1 MAFYKLQGYAISH
14 GKIIGFFLI
23 QGFSFKY
30 VSSAC
35 LFYGFAN
42 RIIRV
47 QSCDPAGQ
55 GKVLG
60 LFRSHVKNYCCSQWE
75 EI

>member
-30 VSSAC
+30 VSSTC
-35 LFYGFAN
+35 LFYGFADK
-42 RIIRV
+42 IIRG
-47 QSCDPAGQ
+47 AE
-55 GKVLG
+55 L
-60 LFRSHVKNYCCSQWE
+60 
-75 EI
+75 